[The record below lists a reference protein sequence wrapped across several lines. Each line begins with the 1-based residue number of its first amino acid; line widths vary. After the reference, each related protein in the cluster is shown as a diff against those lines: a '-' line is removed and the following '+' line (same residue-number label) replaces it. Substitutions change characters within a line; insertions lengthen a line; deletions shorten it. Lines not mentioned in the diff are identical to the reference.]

1 MITKKT
7 KHCPSCQTKYVVAW
21 DFEKNE
27 MEPITC
33 PFCSHEI
40 DEEGVADVLL
50 DDNAINKAP
59 RPGTSFSRP
68 LTSAG

>member
-7 KHCPSCQTKYVVAW
+7 KHCPSCQTKYVIAW

-40 DEEGVADVLL
+40 DEETSV
-50 DDNAINKAP
+50 DDND
-59 RPGTSFSRP
+59 SWD
-68 LTSAG
+68 